1 MGTGTYSKGTT
12 VAINLGFRPKLL
24 IVFTPNKS
32 WGTSSTRY
40 PIFGHSLYS
49 TYFYNSVASTGASF
63 YQSGEMFGVW
73 YEGIT
78 TMPIYGP
85 TASYS
90 PEGIEV
96 NFTVTDTSISWKTR
110 KPKQADSY
118 GYGDYSSYIPEYIWN
133 KNITYHYIAF
143 G

>member
-1 MGTGTYSKGTT
+1 
-12 VAINLGFRPKLL
+12 
-24 IVFTPNKS
+24 
-32 WGTSSTRY
+32 
-40 PIFGHSLYS
+40 
-49 TYFYNSVASTGASF
+49 
-63 YQSGEMFGVW
+63 MFGVW

-110 KPKQADSY
+110 KPNQADSY
-118 GYGDYSSYIPEYIWN
+118 GYGDYGSYIPEYIWN
-133 KNITYHYIAF
+133 KARTYHYIAF